1 MLNIQAA
8 FCTFCF
14 KPKVSEQ
21 LQREVPKHTED
32 VTTAGNSLSEACVSF
47 KQQEPTE
54 EDQDA
59 REETKT
65 NQNNSETEKSN
76 PAGHPETND
85 GTASIDNADHLENT
99 GLCKGGTNET
109 AEEGKKP
116 EKGKKYRIK

>member
-1 MLNIQAA
+1 M
-8 FCTFCF
+8 
-14 KPKVSEQ
+14 
-21 LQREVPKHTED
+21 QREVPKHTED

-76 PAGHPETND
+76 PAGHPETNN
-85 GTASIDNADHLENT
+85 GTASIDDADHLENT